1 MTTLYRLSMS
11 GNHEGRTK
19 ILEILKENPRGMS
32 VTQITEIIGMNRI
45 TIGHYLDLLRTSGE
59 VDMET
64 YGQSKVYYISQR
76 VPIQAMMNLSSDY
89 VIVLNND
96 LKIVQVNNN
105 IISLLHRRKEDIID
119 KKIHDILYPLNTGID
134 LQPMITQALEGE
146 EVVEEIRILKDK
158 EELFFKMK
166 VIPTVFADGSPG
178 ITIILEDITEYRG
191 SIKALQESEQKF
203 RELLKNISELLVKVE
218 QIANLND
225 QIRNP
230 LQVIIGITDLEN
242 DEMTDQIKVQA
253 NEIDKI
259 IRQLNIGKLEAE
271 NIRSFFK
278 KYSDV
283 AEDTEQR
290 IDTGDKKNIPLLKK
304 RMIMSD
310 IK

>member
-64 YGQSKVYYISQR
+64 YGQSKVYDISQR

-290 IDTGDKKNIPLLKK
+290 IDTGDKKNIPLSKK